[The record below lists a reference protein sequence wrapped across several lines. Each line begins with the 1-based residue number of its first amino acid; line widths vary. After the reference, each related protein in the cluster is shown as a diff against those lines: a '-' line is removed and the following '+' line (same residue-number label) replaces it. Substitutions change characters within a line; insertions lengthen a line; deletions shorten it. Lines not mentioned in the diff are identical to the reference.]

1 MHIKVNRVQ
10 IDFFFFLV
18 LHICLVTF
26 IWFISNTEVHLFISC
41 TKVQLIHSV
50 IHFYLLHFT
59 YHSLSHSHLPY
70 LVLLTLHRIH
80 RIPNSLHLLLFN
92 QSRLWKPGLSLDK
105 ILIQNIYCIIS
116 SWTRMLL
123 LLFLTS
129 K

>member
-1 MHIKVNRVQ
+1 MHIKVNRMQ
-10 IDFFFFLV
+10 IDFLFFLV

-59 YHSLSHSHLPY
+59 DHSLSHSHLPY
-70 LVLLTLHRIH
+70 LVLLILHRIH
-80 RIPNSLHLLLFN
+80 CIPNSLYLLLFN
-92 QSRLWKPGLSLDK
+92 QSRLWKLGVSLDT
-105 ILIQNIYCIIS
+105 ILIQNMYCIIS

-123 LLFLTS
+123 LLFRTS